1 MRNVRSTAVAF
12 LTATLTMISALPAW
26 SGSLQ
31 ISTTTLEVAAP
42 GMATSMQLRN
52 TGSTPINV
60 QIRAYEWSQA
70 EGAEKLTDTDR
81 LVASPPFATIAP
93 GREFTV
99 RVVRTS
105 VRPDRPEDSFR
116 LLVDELPA
124 GKTNE
129 GLGIRFTVRYS
140 LPVFFSP
147 ASSRSAAL
155 AWKVAAARG
164 EVRLTAINGGERRT
178 RLAGL
183 RIVDAD
189 GRTIAERSGLVGYV
203 LGRSSMSWSLPA
215 THAASLRPTAVLH
228 ASTDSGPIN
237 VPITLATS
245 R

>member
-1 MRNVRSTAVAF
+1 MRKVRSTAIAV
-12 LTATLTMISALPAW
+12 LTAMLTVAAALPAW

-42 GMATSMQLRN
+42 GMATSMQLHN

-70 EGAEKLTDTDR
+70 EGAEQLSDTDR

-93 GREFTV
+93 GRESTV
-99 RVVRTS
+99 RIVRTS

-124 GKTNE
+124 GRTNE

-140 LPVFFSP
+140 LPVFFSS
-147 ASSRSAAL
+147 ATSRPAAL
-155 AWKVAAARG
+155 AWKAAAVRG

-183 RIVDAD
+183 RVIGAD
-189 GRTIAERSGLVGYV
+189 GSTIAERPGLVGYV
-203 LGRSSMSWSLPA
+203 LGRSSMSWSLLA
-215 THAASLRPTAVLH
+215 SHAAAIRQTVVLH

-237 VPITLATS
+237 VPIALATT

>member
-1 MRNVRSTAVAF
+1 MRRARSTTVVILAAI
-12 LTATLTMISALPAW
+12 LSSLSAPAW

-52 TGSTPINV
+52 TGSSPINV
-60 QIRAYEWSQA
+60 QIRAYEWSQR
-70 EGAEKLTDTDR
+70 EGTEHLSDTDR

-105 VRPDRPEDSFR
+105 ARPDRPEDSFR

-124 GKTNE
+124 GRTNE

-147 ASSRSAAL
+147 TNVRPRAL

-178 RLAGL
+178 RLAAL
-183 RIVDAD
+183 RIVGTD
-189 GRTIAERSGLVGYV
+189 GTTIAERSGLVGYV
-203 LGRSSMSWSLPA
+203 LGRSSMSWSLPTSHGTA
-215 THAASLRPTAVLH
+215 LRQTAVLH
-228 ASTDSGPIN
+228 ASTESGPVN
-237 VPITLATS
+237 VPIALATT